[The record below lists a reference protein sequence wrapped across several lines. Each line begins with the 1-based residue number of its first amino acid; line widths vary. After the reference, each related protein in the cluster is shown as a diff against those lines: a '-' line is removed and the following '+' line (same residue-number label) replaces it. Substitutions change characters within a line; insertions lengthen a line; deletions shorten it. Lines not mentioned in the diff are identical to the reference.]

1 MNFAIA
7 EINPTLG
14 FAARVTGIDLG
25 QPLAPGVLRRIVEA
39 FNRYAV
45 LVFPDQALD
54 DAAQLRFSQ
63 LFGPL
68 ETSLTKDRVRAVEDQ
83 RISNISNID
92 EHGNKLDPE
101 DERAAYNRGNQLWHS
116 DSSFK
121 PIPALA
127 SLLSGREVP
136 PAGGE
141 TEFADLRAAYDALP
155 AATREAI
162 KDLVAEHNILYS
174 RSTMGYTGFSAAERK
189 ALPAVLQRL
198 VRRHPATGRRALY
211 VGSHASHIVG
221 WPVKE
226 GRELLRELLVHATAP
241 QFVYSHRWTTNDL
254 VMWDNRAVV
263 HRGRPWDEG
272 RYRRVMHRTTV
283 MGDGPTV
290 PLDRMTVEAQAR
302 ARDMITAA

>member
-1 MNFAIA
+1 MGAGPRTDARGAASALEVGYRPPFWSRAHPVGRA
-7 EINPTLG
+7 AATLG

-101 DERAAYNRGNQLWHS
+101 DERAAYNRGNKLWHS

-127 SLLSGREVP
+127 SLLSRM
-136 PAGGE
+136 
-141 TEFADLRAAYDALP
+141 
-155 AATREAI
+155 
-162 KDLVAEHNILYS
+162 
-174 RSTMGYTGFSAAERK
+174 RSDS
-189 ALPAVLQRL
+189 P
-198 VRRHPATGRRALY
+198 
-211 VGSHASHIVG
+211 S
-221 WPVKE
+221 
-226 GRELLRELLVHATAP
+226 
-241 QFVYSHRWTTNDL
+241 
-254 VMWDNRAVV
+254 
-263 HRGRPWDEG
+263 
-272 RYRRVMHRTTV
+272 
-283 MGDGPTV
+283 
-290 PLDRMTVEAQAR
+290 
-302 ARDMITAA
+302 